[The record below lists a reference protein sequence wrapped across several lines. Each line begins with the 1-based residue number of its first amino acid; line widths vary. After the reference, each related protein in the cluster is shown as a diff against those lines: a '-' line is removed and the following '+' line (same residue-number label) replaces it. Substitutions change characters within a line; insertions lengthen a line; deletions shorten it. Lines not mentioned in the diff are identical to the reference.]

1 MTTGDSTLVDALKA
15 EHAAIYGYGIVG
27 AHVAAGHLATV
38 VAADGAHRTRRDALL
53 MLLTA
58 RSVTPPGAE
67 ATYALPYPITSD
79 ATALKL
85 ATTIEDRTAAFWLR
99 VLPDTTGDD
108 RKTALAA
115 LTDCATRATRWRQ
128 LAGQVPTTTAFPG
141 R

>member
-1 MTTGDSTLVDALKA
+1 MTAGDSTLADALKA

-27 AHVAAGHLATV
+27 AHVAAGHLAAV
-38 VAADGAHRTRRDALL
+38 GAADGAHRSRRDALL
-53 MLLTA
+53 TLLTA
-58 RSVTPPGAE
+58 RGVTPPGAE
-67 ATYALPYPITSD
+67 TTYALPYPVTSD

-108 RKTALAA
+108 RKTALGA
-115 LTDCATRATRWRQ
+115 LTDCATRGTQWRQ
-128 LAGQVPTTTAFPG
+128 LAGQAPATTAFPG